1 MQSNERFFY
10 MRSEKQTDCA
20 IYQHA
25 HGAAQHERRQWQRC
39 LRRITRLTGSARL
52 YHAQDAVKR
61 GQKVAVLESM
71 KMENEILAEK
81 DGIIKD
87 VFVTKGDQLSDGDRI
102 VSIA

>member
-1 MQSNERFFY
+1 MPGTIIEVSVLEGD
-10 MRSEKQTDCA
+10 S
-20 IYQHA
+20 
-25 HGAAQHERRQWQRC
+25 
-39 LRRITRLTGSARL
+39 
-52 YHAQDAVKR
+52 VKR

-81 DGIIKD
+81 DGVISR